1 VVTLLGVDIV
11 IDVAN
16 AQDYPVEYLN
26 SMKIAGLP
34 LAHLKL
40 KKGCPLMLLQNMD
53 QNNGLCNGT
62 RMVLIDVKSRVL
74 QCCILG
80 GKHVGNIVFIPRI
93 TLQPSNEDLP
103 FTLSH

>member
-1 VVTLLGVDIV
+1 VVTLLGFDTV

-40 KKGCPLMLLQNMD
+40 KKGCPLMLL
-53 QNNGLCNGT
+53 
-62 RMVLIDVKSRVL
+62 
-74 QCCILG
+74 
-80 GKHVGNIVFIPRI
+80 
-93 TLQPSNEDLP
+93 
-103 FTLSH
+103 